1 MASSTT
7 HSHGTTPVRTKYT
20 RIGVSLYVL
29 TLVTFITLLLIE
41 PKGLDFRL
49 AIIPLTIALF
59 ITGLAP
65 ARLIASKTKRIPVT
79 VVGTIALAILFVF
92 FGLFIIAGA
101 AWLIIL
107 ARM

>member
-1 MASSTT
+1 M
-7 HSHGTTPVRTKYT
+7 
-20 RIGVSLYVL
+20 
-29 TLVTFITLLLIE
+29 
-41 PKGLDFRL
+41 

-79 VVGTIALAILFVF
+79 VIGTIALAILFVF
-92 FGLFIIAGA
+92 VGLFIIAGA